1 MLDWNPASL
10 IGKHVFSHYATDF
23 QTLRIA
29 VTADYIVAKLT
40 TDVRVELRFHLSIN
54 VVELSTDVGMQLL
67 VEGVQ
72 LWVQAHDV
80 IFKSAIGLV
89 AGKGQLVFH

>member
-1 MLDWNPASL
+1 M
-10 IGKHVFSHYATDF
+10 FSHYATDF

-29 VTADYIVAKLT
+29 VTTDYIVAKLT

-72 LWVQAHDV
+72 L
-80 IFKSAIGLV
+80 
-89 AGKGQLVFH
+89 